1 MKRIIY
7 ISAATLALTS
17 CGLDV
22 DEVLLQRND
31 ISLTIKGEPQM
42 SFNENTCQLGYNTD
56 RNEFRVYDEKLANWF
71 IVSCSVRPTSEGQE
85 VTADLEYTTPKDTKR
100 LHDLELEVMKVSTD
114 GLVWMWENDKKI
126 GIVVKSL

>member
-1 MKRIIY
+1 
-7 ISAATLALTS
+7 
-17 CGLDV
+17 
-22 DEVLLQRND
+22 
-31 ISLTIKGEPQM
+31 M